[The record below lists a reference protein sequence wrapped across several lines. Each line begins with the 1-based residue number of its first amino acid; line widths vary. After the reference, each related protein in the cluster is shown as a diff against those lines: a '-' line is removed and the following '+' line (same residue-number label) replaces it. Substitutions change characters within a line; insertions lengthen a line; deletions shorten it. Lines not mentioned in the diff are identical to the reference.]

1 MKKVVLLILFLGI
14 SYHLFAQT
22 ITRAEYFIN
31 NDPGYGLGETIP
43 ILSQT
48 SLDLVL
54 PLDTLSSGLHTFYVR
69 VLKDD
74 NLWSQTQAHTF
85 FKTDGLLQAEI
96 VQVEYFIDEDPGF
109 GQATTV
115 AIGAPSSEKSLTLDI
130 PLEELSAGLHT
141 LYVRAKADNGHW
153 STTQTHTFFKTN
165 GLLEHEITKVEY
177 FIDNDPGYGLGTNI
191 PLDTQTNELTQALT
205 IPLSSIATGLH
216 TLYVRSKSDNGHW
229 SNTASHIFFV
239 TQGSSLKL

>member
-74 NLWSQTQAHTF
+74 NLNEDCAH
-85 FKTDGLLQAEI
+85 E
-96 VQVEYFIDEDPGF
+96 ER
-109 GQATTV
+109 
-115 AIGAPSSEKSLTLDI
+115 KSLF
-130 PLEELSAGLHT
+130 ENS
-141 LYVRAKADNGHW
+141 
-153 STTQTHTFFKTN
+153 SC
-165 GLLEHEITKVEY
+165 
-177 FIDNDPGYGLGTNI
+177 PG
-191 PLDTQTNELTQALT
+191 
-205 IPLSSIATGLH
+205 
-216 TLYVRSKSDNGHW
+216 
-229 SNTASHIFFV
+229 IF
-239 TQGSSLKL
+239 